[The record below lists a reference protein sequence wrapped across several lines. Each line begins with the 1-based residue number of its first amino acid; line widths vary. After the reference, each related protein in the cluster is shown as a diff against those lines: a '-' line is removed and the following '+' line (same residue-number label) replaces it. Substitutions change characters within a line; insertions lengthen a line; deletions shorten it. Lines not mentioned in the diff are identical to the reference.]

1 MAEGPG
7 MLCHRDQRADTQGH
21 GSRNSLQE
29 APASM
34 ATPES
39 WILSRCQGQLWAAG
53 LWAVVEQGGFK
64 TQLTFRP
71 KLALHGQGVEAQLI
85 SPAALFPGTLSGSV
99 RRCQRSEHPPRGTG
113 PRCKGEDNC

>member
-1 MAEGPG
+1 
-7 MLCHRDQRADTQGH
+7 
-21 GSRNSLQE
+21 
-29 APASM
+29 M

-113 PRCKGEDNC
+113 PRCKGEDNG